1 VQAQPADES
10 VVFSDEAARLVA
22 PRHVRVMTIRDDP
35 MPDDLSAWRSRNSR
49 PLAYRSPRVWIG
61 LTVLVAGL
69 ATSPVRADDGLSAPN
84 PAWRDLLAKLMTPA
98 PPSGLPVPADGE
110 PPATEPSVRL
120 DDNRIALT
128 ETGALDIH
136 VRDTEI
142 DVILEAISFQ
152 ARANIVSTPA
162 VKGQISANLY
172 SVSLNE
178 ALDAILTPNNF
189 AYRKSGSTIFVGT
202 TEEITAQLPPPETR
216 VFRLRYQTR
225 GEATQ
230 ILKGVLSAKG
240 KIGNA
245 EETAP
250 TAQSSDSSTAK
261 TTQGGP
267 TTVEY
272 LVVSDSTERLDAAAR
287 LLEQLDVRP
296 RQVLIEATILRASL
310 TEGNQFGVDFTM
322 LGGIDFQS
330 VGSSSAATTNVIT
343 GELPAD
349 DLQHTTMNANTNL
362 IGDLTRGFTFG
373 IIDNSIAGFIKALE
387 SVTDVSVIANPKVLA
402 LNRQD
407 AQVIVGRRDG
417 YITTTVTETAAVQ
430 KVEFLETGTQ
440 IRIRPFVN
448 DDGTVRLIVHPKD
461 SNGGLTAANLP
472 FEETTEAQGDILI
485 NDGRTVLIGGLFRE
499 RTVASREQVPIIGNI
514 PLFGML
520 FQRQSNDTV
529 REEVIILLTVH
540 VLKDTRDEAARQE
553 QLLDDIERVR
563 VGSRKGL
570 LATGRERLA
579 QAYYQ
584 EALTQYE
591 HGELD
596 RALLNVRMALHNQPR
611 HLAALKLKEELLGKR
626 IWDSTGTRSRTY
638 LQDLIRSEKPPAER
652 EHLPQ
657 VFGRP
662 PLDMEFERDSTPRKP
677 SEEKP

>member
-1 VQAQPADES
+1 MS
-10 VVFSDEAARLVA
+10 AAIRLVRTDETNPPA
-22 PRHVRVMTIRDDP
+22 RGR
-35 MPDDLSAWRSRNSR
+35 LAW
-49 PLAYRSPRVWIG
+49 
-61 LTVLVAGL
+61 GL
-69 ATSPVRADDGLSAPN
+69 ALLAAALATLTARGDDSAPGGS
-84 PAWRDLLAKLMTPA
+84 PAWRELLTKLMTPA
-98 PPSGLPVPADGE
+98 PGAALPLTPDAE
-110 PPATEPSVRL
+110 PPAATSARL
-120 DDNRIALT
+120 DENRIVTT

-136 VRDTEI
+136 VRNTEI

-152 ARANIVSTPA
+152 TQSNIVSTQA
-162 VKGQISANLY
+162 VTGQISANLY
-172 SVSLNE
+172 AVSLSE

-189 AYRKSGSTIFVGT
+189 AYRRAGSTIFVGT
-202 TEEITAQLPPPETR
+202 AEEIAAQLPPPETR
-216 VFRLRYQTR
+216 VFRLRYLTR
-225 GEATQ
+225 AEATT
-230 ILKGVLSAKG
+230 ILKGVISAKG

-245 EETAP
+245 DET
-250 TAQSSDSSTAK
+250 SSGDSAADSDAGK
-261 TTQGGP
+261 SVQGGP
-267 TTVEY
+267 TAVEY
-272 LVVSDSTERLDAAAR
+272 LVVSDTTDRLEAAAR
-287 LLEQLDVRP
+287 LLAELDIRP

-310 TEGNQFGVDFTM
+310 NEGNQFGIDFTM
-322 LGGIDFQS
+322 LGGIDFQT
-330 VGSSSAATTNVIT
+330 VGSSSAATTNIIT
-343 GELPAD
+343 GELPPD

-362 IGDLTRGFTFG
+362 IGDLSRGFTFG
-373 IIDNSIAGFIKALE
+373 FINNNIAAFIKALE

-499 RTVASREQVPIIGNI
+499 RTVSSREQVPVIGNV
-514 PLFGML
+514 PFLGML

-540 VLKDTRDEAARQE
+540 VLKDTHDESARQE
-553 QLLDDIERVR
+553 RLLDDIERIR

-584 EALTQYE
+584 EALAQYE
-591 HGELD
+591 NGEFD

-611 HLAALKLKEELLGKR
+611 HLTALKLKEELLGKR

-638 LQDLIRSEKPPAER
+638 LHDLIRLEKPAAER
-652 EHLPQ
+652 DRLPQ

-662 PLDMEFERDSTPRKP
+662 PLDLELEREPTPRQP
-677 SEEKP
+677 SREKP